1 MYWDHYERSL
11 RAAERS
17 ARRTADR
24 VSSQLAKMVFE
35 LPRDV
40 TPIVAMELI
49 GDILVERQPQL
60 VVWLYEHL
68 QREDVQARL
77 QVVS

>member
-1 MYWDHYERSL
+1 MYWDHYDRAL
-11 RAAERS
+11 KAAERS

-24 VSSQLAKMVFE
+24 VSSQLAKMVSE

-40 TPIVAMELI
+40 APIAAMELI
-49 GDILVERQPQL
+49 GDVLVERQPQL
-60 VVWLYEHL
+60 MIWLYEHL

-77 QVVS
+77 PLI